1 MLGIGSERIGSVW
14 IDFNYFHNILFCF
27 CSLLVFISVYYY
39 YFLVLDSVVA
49 FLFGE
54 HHRRSEQGIHSKANW
69 HSDQATD
76 CSPLEFDRLEYDY
89 EINTKFRSSD
99 QLTNNFGS
107 LYHFATQSTSPNSKR
122 DNPPRKVQRNAD
134 QISCC
139 RLPTRQKCHLRTAA
153 RWLHPPGVLV
163 VVALFSFVANCL
175 LIFSIFFTKTNL
187 WLSVR
192 FFFWNSNGL
201 SGKIRRDRFEGN
213 YLDIS

>member
-27 CSLLVFISVYYY
+27 CFLLVFISVYYY

-107 LYHFATQSTSPNSKR
+107 LYHFATQSTSPNSKP

-139 RLPTRQKCHLRTAA
+139 CTTSSHCADSQRDKNATFVLLRCSLSLQIVYWFFLFFFSQKQ
-153 RWLHPPGVLV
+153 
-163 VVALFSFVANCL
+163 
-175 LIFSIFFTKTNL
+175 IFDCPSDI
-187 WLSVR
+187 
-192 FFFWNSNGL
+192 FFWNSNGL
-201 SGKIRRDRFEGN
+201 SGNIRRDRFEGN

>member
-122 DNPPRKVQRNAD
+122 DNPLRKVQRNAD

-139 RLPTRQKCHLRTAA
+139 CTTSSHCADSQRDKNATFVLLRFSLSLQIVYWFFLFFHKNKSLIVRPIFFFEIRMVCREKSEGT
-153 RWLHPPGVLV
+153 VLKGII
-163 VVALFSFVANCL
+163 
-175 LIFSIFFTKTNL
+175 LIFP
-187 WLSVR
+187 
-192 FFFWNSNGL
+192 NS
-201 SGKIRRDRFEGN
+201 
-213 YLDIS
+213 